1 MKKTSLVEM
10 ETLEFCQD
18 YANNFLIP
26 FTMEFGRVY
35 YLNTNETI
43 HKENDNYIQAVYQGT
58 TAEIEIYEVGQNTYM
73 RLGENKLIF
82 TIDGIDT
89 MYVPLSGMPIYN
101 TLKDAYNRKE
111 KEIDFQ
117 CINFKKAL
125 RKCIK
130 DKADITFVKER
141 ETYKLTRYV
150 WSERY
155 SKAME
160 TTVTHPKWIILDKNG
175 LHFDGEM
182 KFDTNSKQTREEC
195 ELARHADKIDNKD
208 QAFLDFL
215 SELGVTL

>member
-1 MKKTSLVEM
+1 
-10 ETLEFCQD
+10 
-18 YANNFLIP
+18 
-26 FTMEFGRVY
+26 
-35 YLNTNETI
+35 
-43 HKENDNYIQAVYQGT
+43 
-58 TAEIEIYEVGQNTYM
+58 M

-117 CINFKKAL
+117 CINFKKVL

-155 SKAME
+155 DKAME
-160 TTVTHPKWIILDKNG
+160 TTVTHPKLIILDKNG